1 MLSPTRKSL
10 RLSKKS
16 PDSVAH
22 SSGGSIFELTEE
34 EKSYCKNLK
43 RKISELDPTVYIYW
57 DDDLIIEILLELH
70 ANVIAALPDVPN
82 YMDISTLALVR

>member
-43 RKISELDPTVYIYW
+43 RKISELDPTVYIY
-57 DDDLIIEILLELH
+57 
-70 ANVIAALPDVPN
+70 
-82 YMDISTLALVR
+82 